1 MKEMEEG
8 MKAQGGMHFTA
19 HSAVYS
25 LVVVVVAFLPFLLR
39 LSSLSIPIVV
49 VMN

>member
-1 MKEMEEG
+1 

-25 LVVVVVAFLPFLLR
+25 LVVVFVVAFLPFLLR